1 MLALRDTDLNN
12 RGPTRASKTTGSC
25 YLDWG
30 AFLLGGGFPGPEAD
44 SGAILPVA
52 GEGVASFVGA
62 PSAPPVSVFPVPLLP
77 DMDDVAPVP
86 LGDAGV
92 A

>member
-1 MLALRDTDLNN
+1 
-12 RGPTRASKTTGSC
+12 
-25 YLDWG
+25 
-30 AFLLGGGFPGPEAD
+30 LLGGGSPGPEAD
-44 SGAILPVA
+44 PGAILPVA

-77 DMDDVAPVP
+77 DMDDVALVP
-86 LGDAGV
+86 PGDAGV